1 MSHSAAAAHGHDDH
15 AADHGTVKSYIIGFV
30 LSLLLTFGSFGLVM
44 SGALSHT
51 ITIIGVVALCVL
63 QLLVQLVYFLH
74 MGASKSAR
82 DNLPTFVFTVM
93 IIAIIVGG
101 SAWVLYNM
109 NVNMGHAM

>member
-15 AADHGTVKSYIIGFV
+15 AADHGTLKSYITGFV

-44 SGALSHT
+44 HGALSHT
-51 ITIIGVVALCVL
+51 VTIIGVVAVRAPAAGAAGVL
-63 QLLVQLVYFLH
+63 PAHGRLQVRPRQPATFL
-74 MGASKSAR
+74 
-82 DNLPTFVFTVM
+82 FTVM

>member
-15 AADHGTVKSYIIGFV
+15 AADHGTLKSYITGFV
-30 LSLLLTFGSFGLVM
+30 LSLLLTFGSFGMVM
-44 SGALSHT
+44 HGALSHT
-51 ITIIGVVALCVL
+51 VTIIGVVALCVL

-82 DNLPTFVFTVM
+82 DNLATFLFTVM

>member
-15 AADHGTVKSYIIGFV
+15 AAAHGSLKSYIIGFV

-44 SGALSHT
+44 HGALSHT
-51 ITIIGVVALCVL
+51 VTIIGVVALCVL

-82 DNLPTFVFTVM
+82 ANLAAVVVTVLL
-93 IIAIIVGG
+93 IAIIVGG

>member
-1 MSHSAAAAHGHDDH
+1 M
-15 AADHGTVKSYIIGFV
+15 

-44 SGALSHT
+44 HGALSHT
-51 ITIIGVVALCVL
+51 VTIIGVVALCVL

-82 DNLPTFVFTVM
+82 DNLATFLFTVM

>member
-74 MGASKSAR
+74 MGA
-82 DNLPTFVFTVM
+82 
-93 IIAIIVGG
+93 
-101 SAWVLYNM
+101 
-109 NVNMGHAM
+109 